1 MITLANKIMK
11 FVYFGVLEIHFN
23 VILTKSRHMAISIC
37 GDHAKFTSFEVLPNK
52 LTVTDFIQA
61 NCTLTENIVK
71 ILWINSESI
80 NYQWSAET
88 GRCFLEKKNSRNPLF
103 TLKLNPCFVL
113 VEYVPVFSNR
123 MRLVYSFGL
132 LLVWLVWWWLQAR
145 TFWRYRY
152 HLLFL
157 MYRTSSEEAR
167 L

>member
-71 ILWINSESI
+71 IL
-80 NYQWSAET
+80 
-88 GRCFLEKKNSRNPLF
+88 
-103 TLKLNPCFVL
+103 
-113 VEYVPVFSNR
+113 
-123 MRLVYSFGL
+123 
-132 LLVWLVWWWLQAR
+132 
-145 TFWRYRY
+145 
-152 HLLFL
+152 
-157 MYRTSSEEAR
+157 
-167 L
+167 